1 MLRKGW
7 KTIGTILLI
16 CMLCASFISI
26 SLQAEETVT
35 EEDNTATEVVV
46 AEDVTEEETETEA
59 TNEESAATTT
69 AYKSGQTEA
78 TVDSAP
84 INNSNTAISTGSTAR
99 TAQNAPIT
107 ASPASVKKAAPS
119 PRIDIKKNKITIKK
133 GTKKQLKFSV
143 ANTSKRNITWTSSDK
158 SVAKVN
164 SQGVVKVLSG
174 GKCVITARVK
184 GTNIEDSIVVKG
196 KDYYIIRVRTT
207 GYCNCGS
214 CAGPWA
220 GCRTA
225 SGKYPRANH
234 TIAVDR
240 RLIKLGTKVK
250 IGRVTYVAEDVGS
263 GIRGRSIDI
272 YYSSHSRAH
281 RHGVKW
287 QLAKVYF

>member
-1 MLRKGW
+1 MVAAL
-7 KTIGTILLI
+7 
-16 CMLCASFISI
+16 SS
-26 SLQAEETVT
+26 
-35 EEDNTATEVVV
+35 VV
-46 AEDVTEEETETEA
+46 A
-59 TNEESAATTT
+59 
-69 AYKSGQTEA
+69 
-78 TVDSAP
+78 
-84 INNSNTAISTGSTAR
+84 
-99 TAQNAPIT
+99 
-107 ASPASVKKAAPS
+107 SV
-119 PRIDIKKNKITIKK
+119 
-133 GTKKQLKFSV
+133 SV
-143 ANTSKRNITWTSSDK
+143 SSSVTSSDK

>member
-1 MLRKGW
+1 MLKKGW
-7 KTIGTILLI
+7 ETIGTILLI
-16 CMLCASFISI
+16 CMLYVCFIPV
-26 SLQAEETVT
+26 SLYAEEIAAG
-35 EEDNTATEVVV
+35 EDNAAAEVVV
-46 AEDVTEEETETEA
+46 AEDITEEETETDTSA
-59 TNEESAATTT
+59 EESSATTT
-69 AYKSGQTEA
+69 AYKLGQTEA
-78 TVDSAP
+78 TVEPSP
-84 INNSNTAISTGSTAR
+84 INNNHTPASTGSTAR
-99 TAQNAPIT
+99 TVKNAPIT

-119 PRIDIKKNKITIKK
+119 PRIDIKKSRITIKK
-133 GTKKQLKFSV
+133 GKKKQLKFSV
-143 ANTSKRNITWTSSDK
+143 ANTSKNNIKWTSSDK

-174 GKCVITARVK
+174 GKCVITAKVK
-184 GTNIEDSIVVKG
+184 GTNIQDSIVVKG

-207 GYCNCGS
+207 GYCNCSS

-225 SGKYPRANH
+225 SGRYPRANH

-250 IGRVTYVAEDVGS
+250 IGRITYVAEDVGS